1 MLFEQGDRGDSYF
14 IILDGSVD
22 ILIKVVDEKNGV
34 DYNKKVA
41 ILKKGDAFGDLSLL
55 YGAPRNASC
64 HTREDSYF
72 IVMNKNT
79 YDKVIKSH

>member
-1 MLFEQGDRGDSYF
+1 M
-14 IILDGSVD
+14 
-22 ILIKVVDEKNGV
+22 

-64 HTREDSYF
+64 YTREDSYF
-72 IVMNKNT
+72 IVMNKTT

>member
-1 MLFEQGDRGDSYF
+1 ME
-14 IILDGSVD
+14 GSVD
-22 ILIKVVDEKNGV
+22 ILIKVVDDKTGI

-72 IVMNKNT
+72 IVMNKDI
-79 YDKVIKSH
+79 YDKIIKTH